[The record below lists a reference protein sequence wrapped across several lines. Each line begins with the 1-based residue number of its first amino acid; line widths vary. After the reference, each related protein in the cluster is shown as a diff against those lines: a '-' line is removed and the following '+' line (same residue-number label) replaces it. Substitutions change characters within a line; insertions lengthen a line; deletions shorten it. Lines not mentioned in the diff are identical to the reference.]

1 MNRQVTNGK
10 KIFTIYLPENR
21 MYPRCIQNSFN
32 SRIKIQITEQNM
44 DQRFEQI
51 IHNGKYNKWPV
62 NT

>member
-1 MNRQVTNGK
+1 MGRKYSQY
-10 KIFTIYLPENR
+10 IYLKTE
-21 MYPRCIQNSFN
+21 CIQDVYKTP

>member
-10 KIFTIYLPENR
+10 KIFTIYYLPENG
-21 MYPRCIQNSFN
+21 MYSRYIQNFN

-44 DQRFEQI
+44 DQRFEQRL
-51 IHNGKYNKWPV
+51 HNGKHNKWPV